1 MQGTGKIPRWVVEN
15 DPSWE
20 KSIDSNPQVQK
31 WIKKGTNIQAVS
43 TPTSIS
49 CKIIGETSDDAS
61 ILSNPLYKFIRQNKR
76 ETLIGTDLSKYL
88 SSIYLN
94 PRISE
99 SARFDINRSI
109 SLNHREVTSD

>member
-1 MQGTGKIPRWVVEN
+1 MQDTGRIPRWIIEN

-20 KSIDSNPQVQK
+20 KSVDSTPQLQK

-49 CKIIGETSDDAS
+49 CEIIGETSDDAGV
-61 ILSNPLYKFIRQNKR
+61 LTNPLSSFIRQDKR
-76 ETLIGTDLSKYL
+76 ETLIGTDLTKYL

-94 PRISE
+94 PGISD
-99 SARFDINRSI
+99 SARFDITRSMFLK
-109 SLNHREVTSD
+109 SRESKF

>member
-31 WIKKGTNIQAVS
+31 WIKKGTNVQAVS

-61 ILSNPLYKFIRQNKR
+61 ILSNPLYSFIRQNKR
-76 ETLIGTDLSKYL
+76 ENLIGTDLTKYL

-99 SARFDINRSI
+99 SARFDITRSMFFK
-109 SLNHREVTSD
+109 SHGSQF